1 MVGLNLM
8 IANITL
14 NISGINTP
22 LSNSIKE
29 NDQTIY
35 FLKGNTLKIQ
45 KCRLV
50 ESKTKQKDISEK
62 CRHAYTKNTVDILD
76 IKTSCIIRD
85 QEGHVIVKKK
95 INSSRR
101 LTNKKIQNTLSKN

>member
-1 MVGLNLM
+1 MVGLDLM

-35 FLKGNTLKIQ
+35 FLKGNTLKI
-45 KCRLV
+45 
-50 ESKTKQKDISEK
+50 
-62 CRHAYTKNTVDILD
+62 
-76 IKTSCIIRD
+76 
-85 QEGHVIVKKK
+85 
-95 INSSRR
+95 
-101 LTNKKIQNTLSKN
+101 